1 MFNKKTFQIITIFLL
16 FSLVWILPTKSL
28 GSATATPTNTDF
40 RDCSAINGKPDP
52 DCQAASLLD
61 AQLMVVQLIGTA
73 WALGGLVF
81 FFLLVT
87 NGSLYLMSYIDELK
101 YIIKIDPEDAQK
113 RMIQWAIGFVLFFLS
128 YPIVASLLKLIINE
142 NTSCYDK
149 LRVPGFTFIFYDV
162 CVKDPTTPTPTP

>member
-16 FSLVWILPTKSL
+16 LTLVWVLPINSE
-28 GSATATPTNTDF
+28 GTNTNPDF
-40 RDCSAINGKPDP
+40 RECSANSTNPE
-52 DCQAASLLD
+52 CQAASLLD

-73 WALGGLVF
+73 WALGGLIF

-87 NGSLYLMSYIDELK
+87 NGSLYLMSYNDELK

-142 NTSCYDK
+142 NTQCYDK

-162 CVKDPTTPTPTP
+162 CVKDPVTPTPVP